1 MVQDRIEGSILLITW
16 VKGLKPGCIV
26 CSVEDDVALAL
37 VDLSSLEH
45 LSLGFNK
52 LEGELSCSLLEPGK
66 QLHELDLAHNEIEG
80 SIPECLLSSNSIQ
93 ELYLAD
99 NQLSSSL
106 PRLSEDVPLTTLSVA
121 DQASAMSCHPPLYL
135 KALSPLIPGRQ
146 QRDRGEH
153 P

>member
-1 MVQDRIEGSILLITW
+1 MKGPKPVCIE
-16 VKGLKPGCIV
+16 

-37 VDLSSLEH
+37 VDLRSLEH

-52 LEGELSCSLLEPGK
+52 LEGELSCSLLEPEK

-80 SIPECLLSSNSIQ
+80 SILECLLSSNSLQ

-99 NQLSSSL
+99 NQLSGSL

-121 DQASAMSCHPPLYL
+121 DQASAVSLPTPLSQSAIPPDTW
-135 KALSPLIPGRQ
+135 PPTI
-146 QRDRGEH
+146 
-153 P
+153 